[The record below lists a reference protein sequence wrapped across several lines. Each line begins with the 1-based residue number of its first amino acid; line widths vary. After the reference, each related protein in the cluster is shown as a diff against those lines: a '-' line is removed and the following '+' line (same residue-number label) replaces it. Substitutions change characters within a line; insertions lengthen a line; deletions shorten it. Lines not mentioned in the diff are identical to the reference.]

1 MRFLHTR
8 LLQHRLIRV
17 FGVIG
22 SLTVGLVHSLVGHPI
37 SLSTAVADIYPDHL
51 QVELRI
57 LVEDLVLYHQLKAD
71 GEQTVSRE
79 DLMTA
84 SELHRSFLKQYFRVF
99 LKDGEPLP
107 GEITEVDLS
116 EIPETGVRLDQ
127 VMEVGVYYYFHLP
140 MEQQPDYLTFTQQFG
155 GSDAPVPS
163 VMDLILLQKGAR
175 LDFPVQIGPRSPHS
189 IALDWENPPRNDRT
203 YWKERREW
211 MKQRREALLGVTSYS
226 ATYAYLYLE
235 PREIRFEILVPL
247 LTLETWLP
255 LQREEAD
262 YLSVAE
268 QDAMEKALPGFLQE
282 VCHTHIDG
290 MEITAQLDRLDFFTL
305 DIRDFAKKQE
315 RKKVGVANARVGM
328 ILSFPTKGNFQSASL
343 EWSFF
348 NEVTPLLNTMTYVF
362 DQPGERFFFT
372 DNERTWQWQSPK
384 HASGPQVSSWLSLP
398 PVPSMPTMP
407 LSLLFLLAA
416 FSGGAFALKRN
427 WKIAVPLL
435 VLGGWFGWWNPVWQ
449 QMVIPHPT
457 KEAPLPT
464 PPEQNKIAE
473 VLLRNIYRSFD
484 YLQDADVYSALSR
497 SADGDYL
504 EKLYLQIKKGLILTE
519 QGGAHSRVRNVQWLE
534 SEPTSHL
541 MRAQSFSLSVKWE
554 ITGTVEHWGHIHTRR
569 NAYRAELEVKA
580 VDDEWKLVDLEVLDE
595 DQVESSTQLRGSA

>member
-8 LLQHRLIRV
+8 LLQHRLIRG

-22 SLTVGLVHSLVGHPI
+22 LLTMGLVHSLVGHPI

-116 EIPETGVRLDQ
+116 EIPQTGVRLDQ

-189 IALDWENPPRNDRT
+189 IALDWENPPRKDRT

-427 WKIAVPLL
+427 WKIAVPVL

-534 SEPTSHL
+534 SEPTSHP

>member
-116 EIPETGVRLDQ
+116 EIPQTGVRLDQ

-290 MEITAQLDRLDFFTL
+290 VEITAQLDRLDFFTL

-449 QMVIPHPT
+449 QIVIPHPT

-534 SEPTSHL
+534 SEPTSHP

>member
-315 RKKVGVANARVGM
+315 RKKVCVANARVGM

>member
-71 GEQTVSRE
+71 GEQKVSRE

-416 FSGGAFALKRN
+416 FSGGSFALKRN

>member
-99 LKDGEPLP
+99 LKNGEPLP

-435 VLGGWFGWWNPVWQ
+435 VLGAWFGWWNPVWQ

>member
-8 LLQHRLIRV
+8 LLQHRLIRG

-22 SLTVGLVHSLVGHPI
+22 LLTMGLVHSLVGHPI

-116 EIPETGVRLDQ
+116 EIPQTGVRLDQ

-235 PREIRFEILVPL
+235 PQEIRFEILVPL

-268 QDAMEKALPGFLQE
+268 QDAMEEALPGFLQE
-282 VCHTHIDG
+282 VCQTHIDG
-290 MEITAQLDRLDFFTL
+290 MEVTAQLDRLDFFTL
-305 DIRDFAKKQE
+305 DIRDFAKKQA

-384 HASGPQVSSWLSLP
+384 HVSGPQVSSWLSLP

-457 KEAPLPT
+457 QEAPLPT

-534 SEPTSHL
+534 SEPTSHSTQV
-541 MRAQSFSLSVKWE
+541 QSFSLSVKWE

>member
-22 SLTVGLVHSLVGHPI
+22 SLTMGLVHSLVGHPI

-79 DLMTA
+79 DLMMA

-99 LKDGEPLP
+99 LKDGKPLP
-107 GEITEVDLS
+107 GGITEVDLS

-372 DNERTWQWQSPK
+372 DNERTWQWQSQK

-464 PPEQNKIAE
+464 PPEQDKITE

-534 SEPTSHL
+534 SEPTSHP

>member
-1 MRFLHTR
+1 MHTR

-534 SEPTSHL
+534 SEPTSHP

>member
-8 LLQHRLIRV
+8 LLQHRLIRG

-22 SLTVGLVHSLVGHPI
+22 LLTMGLVHSLVGHPI
-37 SLSTAVADIYPDHL
+37 SLSTAVADIYTDHL

-189 IALDWENPPRNDRT
+189 IALDWENPPHKDRT

-235 PREIRFEILVPL
+235 PQEIRFEILVPL

-427 WKIAVPLL
+427 WKIAVPVL

-534 SEPTSHL
+534 SEPTSHP

>member
-1 MRFLHTR
+1 M
-8 LLQHRLIRV
+8 
-17 FGVIG
+17 
-22 SLTVGLVHSLVGHPI
+22 TVL
-37 SLSTAVADIYPDHL
+37 
-51 QVELRI
+51 
-57 LVEDLVLYHQLKAD
+57 
-71 GEQTVSRE
+71 
-79 DLMTA
+79 
-84 SELHRSFLKQYFRVF
+84 
-99 LKDGEPLP
+99 
-107 GEITEVDLS
+107 
-116 EIPETGVRLDQ
+116 
-127 VMEVGVYYYFHLP
+127 
-140 MEQQPDYLTFTQQFG
+140 
-155 GSDAPVPS
+155 
-163 VMDLILLQKGAR
+163 
-175 LDFPVQIGPRSPHS
+175 
-189 IALDWENPPRNDRT
+189 

>member
-435 VLGGWFGWWNPVWQ
+435 VLGAWFGWWNPVWQ

-534 SEPTSHL
+534 SEPTSHP

>member
-127 VMEVGVYYYFHLP
+127 VMEVGVYYYFHLAL
-140 MEQQPDYLTFTQQFG
+140 EQQPDYLTFTQQFG

-416 FSGGAFALKRN
+416 FSGGSFALKRN

-534 SEPTSHL
+534 SEPTSHP

>member
-8 LLQHRLIRV
+8 LLQHRWIRV
-17 FGVIG
+17 FGVIA
-22 SLTVGLVHSLVGHPI
+22 SLTMGLVHSLVGHPI

-116 EIPETGVRLDQ
+116 EIPQTGVRLDQ

-235 PREIRFEILVPL
+235 PQEIRFEILVPL

-268 QDAMEKALPGFLQE
+268 QDAMEEALPGFLQE
-282 VCHTHIDG
+282 VCQTHIDG

-305 DIRDFAKKQE
+305 DIRDFAKKQA

-384 HASGPQVSSWLSLP
+384 HVSGPQVSSWLSLP

-435 VLGGWFGWWNPVWQ
+435 VLGGCFGWWNPVWQ

-457 KEAPLPT
+457 KEVPLPT
-464 PPEQNKIAE
+464 PPEQNQIAE

-534 SEPTSHL
+534 SESTSHSTQ
-541 MRAQSFSLSVKWE
+541 AQSFSLSVKWE

-569 NAYRAELEVKA
+569 NAYHAELEVKA

>member
-8 LLQHRLIRV
+8 LLQHRWIRV
-17 FGVIG
+17 FGIIA
-22 SLTVGLVHSLVGHPI
+22 SLTMGLVHSLVGHPI

-116 EIPETGVRLDQ
+116 EIPQTGVRLDQ

-235 PREIRFEILVPL
+235 PQEIRFEILVPL

-268 QDAMEKALPGFLQE
+268 QDAMEEALPGFLQE
-282 VCHTHIDG
+282 VCQTHIDG
-290 MEITAQLDRLDFFTL
+290 MEVTAQLDRLDFFTL
-305 DIRDFAKKQE
+305 DIRDFAKKQA

-384 HASGPQVSSWLSLP
+384 HVSGPQVSSWLSLP

-435 VLGGWFGWWNPVWQ
+435 VLGGCFGWWNPVWQ

-464 PPEQNKIAE
+464 PPEQNQIAE

-534 SEPTSHL
+534 SEPTSHSTQV
-541 MRAQSFSLSVKWE
+541 QSFSLSVKWE

>member
-57 LVEDLVLYHQLKAD
+57 LVEDLVLYHHLKAD

-79 DLMTA
+79 DLMKA

-116 EIPETGVRLDQ
+116 EIPPTGVRLDQ
-127 VMEVGVYYYFHLP
+127 LMEVGVYYYFHLP

>member
-8 LLQHRLIRV
+8 LLQHRLIRG

-22 SLTVGLVHSLVGHPI
+22 LWAMGLVHSLVGHPI

-57 LVEDLVLYHQLKAD
+57 LVEDLVLFHQLKAN

-79 DLMTA
+79 DLTTA

-127 VMEVGVYYYFHLP
+127 VMEVGVYYYFHIP

-282 VCHTHIDG
+282 VCRTHIDG

-328 ILSFPTKGNFQSASL
+328 ILSFPTKGNFQSVSL

-372 DNERTWQWQSPK
+372 DNERTWQWQSSK

-398 PVPSMPTMP
+398 PVPPMPTMP

-416 FSGGAFALKRN
+416 SSGGAFALKRN
-427 WKIAVPLL
+427 WKVAVPLL
-435 VLGGWFGWWNPVWQ
+435 ALGGWFGWSNPVWQ
-449 QMVIPHPT
+449 QIVIPHPT
-457 KEAPLPT
+457 KQAPLPT
-464 PPEQNKIAE
+464 SPEQNKIAE

-484 YLQDADVYSALSR
+484 YSQDADVYAALSR

-504 EKLYLQIKKGLILTE
+504 EKLYLQIKKGLILSE

-534 SEPTSHL
+534 SEPTS
-541 MRAQSFSLSVKWE
+541 RSTQAQSFSLSVKWE

-580 VDDEWKLVDLEVLDE
+580 VDDEWKLVHLEVLDE

>member
-163 VMDLILLQKGAR
+163 VMDLILLQEGAR

-262 YLSVAE
+262 YLSVVE

-282 VCHTHIDG
+282 VCQTHIDG

-464 PPEQNKIAE
+464 PPEQNKITE

-534 SEPTSHL
+534 SEPTSHS

>member
-1 MRFLHTR
+1 M
-8 LLQHRLIRV
+8 
-17 FGVIG
+17 
-22 SLTVGLVHSLVGHPI
+22 
-37 SLSTAVADIYPDHL
+37 
-51 QVELRI
+51 RI

-290 MEITAQLDRLDFFTL
+290 ME
-305 DIRDFAKKQE
+305 
-315 RKKVGVANARVGM
+315 
-328 ILSFPTKGNFQSASL
+328 
-343 EWSFF
+343 
-348 NEVTPLLNTMTYVF
+348 
-362 DQPGERFFFT
+362 
-372 DNERTWQWQSPK
+372 
-384 HASGPQVSSWLSLP
+384 LSL
-398 PVPSMPTMP
+398 
-407 LSLLFLLAA
+407 
-416 FSGGAFALKRN
+416 
-427 WKIAVPLL
+427 I
-435 VLGGWFGWWNPVWQ
+435 
-449 QMVIPHPT
+449 
-457 KEAPLPT
+457 
-464 PPEQNKIAE
+464 
-473 VLLRNIYRSFD
+473 
-484 YLQDADVYSALSR
+484 
-497 SADGDYL
+497 
-504 EKLYLQIKKGLILTE
+504 
-519 QGGAHSRVRNVQWLE
+519 
-534 SEPTSHL
+534 
-541 MRAQSFSLSVKWE
+541 
-554 ITGTVEHWGHIHTRR
+554 HI
-569 NAYRAELEVKA
+569 
-580 VDDEWKLVDLEVLDE
+580 
-595 DQVESSTQLRGSA
+595 

>member
-1 MRFLHTR
+1 MLFLHTR
-8 LLQHRLIRV
+8 LLQHRLIRG

-22 SLTVGLVHSLVGHPI
+22 LLTMGLVHSLVGHPI

-116 EIPETGVRLDQ
+116 EIPQTGVRLDQ

-235 PREIRFEILVPL
+235 PQEIRFEILVPL

-268 QDAMEKALPGFLQE
+268 QDAMEEALPGFLQE
-282 VCHTHIDG
+282 VCQTHIDG
-290 MEITAQLDRLDFFTL
+290 MEVTAQLDRLDFFTL
-305 DIRDFAKKQE
+305 DIRDFAKKQA

-384 HASGPQVSSWLSLP
+384 HVSGPQVSSWLSLP

-416 FSGGAFALKRN
+416 FSGGAFAMKRN

-435 VLGGWFGWWNPVWQ
+435 VLGGCFGWWNPVWQ

-457 KEAPLPT
+457 KEVPLPT
-464 PPEQNKIAE
+464 PPEQNQIAE

-534 SEPTSHL
+534 SEPTSHSTQV
-541 MRAQSFSLSVKWE
+541 QSFSLSVKWE

>member
-116 EIPETGVRLDQ
+116 EIPQTGVRLDQ

-268 QDAMEKALPGFLQE
+268 QDAMEEALPGFLQE
-282 VCHTHIDG
+282 VCQTHIDG
-290 MEITAQLDRLDFFTL
+290 MEVTAQLDRLDFFTL
-305 DIRDFAKKQE
+305 DIRDFAKKQA

-384 HASGPQVSSWLSLP
+384 HVSGPQVSSWLSLP

-435 VLGGWFGWWNPVWQ
+435 VLGGCFGWWNPVWQ

-457 KEAPLPT
+457 KEVPLPT
-464 PPEQNKIAE
+464 PPEQNQIAE

-534 SEPTSHL
+534 SEPTSHSTQ
-541 MRAQSFSLSVKWE
+541 AQSFSLSVKWE

>member
-427 WKIAVPLL
+427 WKIAVSLL

-534 SEPTSHL
+534 SEPTSHP

>member
-427 WKIAVPLL
+427 WKIAVPVL

>member
-372 DNERTWQWQSPK
+372 DNERTWQWQSSK

-534 SEPTSHL
+534 SEPTSHSTQV
-541 MRAQSFSLSVKWE
+541 QSFSLSVKWE

>member
-464 PPEQNKIAE
+464 PPEQNKITE

-484 YLQDADVYSALSR
+484 YLRDADVYSALSR

-534 SEPTSHL
+534 SEPTSHP

>member
-348 NEVTPLLNTMTYVF
+348 NDVTPLLNTMTYVF

-435 VLGGWFGWWNPVWQ
+435 VLGAWFGWWNPVWQ

>member
-534 SEPTSHL
+534 SEPTSHSTQ
-541 MRAQSFSLSVKWE
+541 AQSFSLSVKWE

>member
-235 PREIRFEILVPL
+235 PREMRFEILVPL

-435 VLGGWFGWWNPVWQ
+435 VLGAWFGWWNPVWQ

>member
-22 SLTVGLVHSLVGHPI
+22 SLTMGLVHSLVGHPI

-305 DIRDFAKKQE
+305 DVRDFAKKQE

-464 PPEQNKIAE
+464 PPEQNKITE

-534 SEPTSHL
+534 SEPTSHS

>member
-116 EIPETGVRLDQ
+116 EIPQTGVRLDQ

>member
-8 LLQHRLIRV
+8 LLQHRLLRV
-17 FGVIG
+17 FGVIA
-22 SLTVGLVHSLVGHPI
+22 SLTMGLVHSLVGHPI

-79 DLMTA
+79 NLMTA

-127 VMEVGVYYYFHLP
+127 VMELGVYYYFHLP

-189 IALDWENPPRNDRT
+189 IALDWENPPRNDRI

-268 QDAMEKALPGFLQE
+268 QDVMEKVLPGFLQE
-282 VCHTHIDG
+282 VCQTHIDG

-384 HASGPQVSSWLSLP
+384 HAFGPQVSSWLSLP
-398 PVPSMPTMP
+398 PVPSVPTMP

-464 PPEQNKIAE
+464 PPEQNKITE

-519 QGGAHSRVRNVQWLE
+519 QGGAHSRVRNVRWLE
-534 SEPTSHL
+534 SEPTSHS

>member
-140 MEQQPDYLTFTQQFG
+140 MKQQPDYLTFTQQFG

-372 DNERTWQWQSPK
+372 DNERTWQWQSSK

-534 SEPTSHL
+534 SEPTSHP

>member
-372 DNERTWQWQSPK
+372 DNERTWQWQSSK

-534 SEPTSHL
+534 SEPTSHP

>member
-427 WKIAVPLL
+427 WKIAVPVL

-484 YLQDADVYSALSR
+484 YLQDAAVYSALSR
-497 SADGDYL
+497 SADGAYL

>member
-384 HASGPQVSSWLSLP
+384 HVSGPQVSSWLSLP

>member
-1 MRFLHTR
+1 MQFLHTR
-8 LLQHRLIRV
+8 LLQHCLIRV

-22 SLTVGLVHSLVGHPI
+22 SLTMGLVHSLVGHPI

-282 VCHTHIDG
+282 VCQTHIDG

-534 SEPTSHL
+534 SEPTSHS
-541 MRAQSFSLSVKWE
+541 MRSQSFSLSVKWE